1 MKPILFFIIFSW
13 HFLAGPQKLLLTKEG
28 TIHFKSEAPLELI
41 EATSKKLKGALN
53 PAEHTFA
60 FSVANNSFEGFNSA
74 LQREHFNENY
84 MESVKYPTCT
94 FTGKIIEDIDYTADG
109 TYNVRAKGKLAVH
122 GVEQERIIK
131 ATMQIK
137 KGVISV
143 SSDFTVP
150 LADHNITIPK
160 IVNQKI
166 AEEIF
171 VDLNVVFQPQS

>member
-1 MKPILFFIIFSW
+1 MKPIFLFIIIGW
-13 HFLAGPQKLLLTKEG
+13 QYLAAPQKILLTKEG

-41 EATSKKLKGALN
+41 EATSKKMRGALN
-53 PAEHTFA
+53 PAEQTFA

-84 MESVKYPTCT
+84 MESSKYPTCT
-94 FTGKIIEDIDYTADG
+94 FTGKIIEDIDYAVDG
-109 TYNVRAKGKLAVH
+109 TYNVRAKGKLTVH

-131 ATMQIK
+131 ATMEIK
-137 KGVISV
+137 KGIISV
-143 SSDFTVP
+143 SSSFMVP

-166 AEEIF
+166 AEEIS
-171 VDLNVVFQPQS
+171 VELNAVLQPQS